1 MELFFKTAIP
11 VAHQL
16 STEQAVLWWAW
27 RGELFRIQM
36 NIHVNE
42 LDVDMVEPNTPA
54 MDELLR
60 ACSPDELCDAIAVSH
75 KLAASLAC

>member
-1 MELFFKTAIP
+1 MEQFFKTAIP

-36 NIHVNE
+36 NIHNE
-42 LDVDMVEPNTPA
+42 LDVDMLEPDTPA

-60 ACSPDELCDAIAVSH
+60 ACSADALCDAIAVSH
-75 KLAASLAC
+75 KLAASVAC